1 MINIPQIMATFVGR
15 ISDAVD
21 GAAHGVIAESPV
33 LASAPDLIAHSGAFL
48 HSFPICVVTQPQQI

>member
-1 MINIPQIMATFVGR
+1 MINITRLMITFVGR

-21 GAAHGVIAESPV
+21 GAAHGVITESPV

>member
-1 MINIPQIMATFVGR
+1 MVTFAGR

>member
-1 MINIPQIMATFVGR
+1 MATFVGR

-21 GAAHGVIAESPV
+21 GAADGVIAESPV